1 MKVPY
6 LRSKYISIKIMFAL
20 PTIMEFDNL
29 HLTENLLNAVKSI
42 KGSSDICCV
51 LNKDTWQMN
60 IGSSADHFVNDSLN
74 VHL

>member
-6 LRSKYISIKIMFAL
+6 LRSKYKSIKIKFAL
-20 PTIMEFDNL
+20 PTIMEFANL

-51 LNKDTWQMN
+51 LNKDT
-60 IGSSADHFVNDSLN
+60 
-74 VHL
+74 